1 MSLYIE
7 LVSNCHRN
15 SGLYLCFFLYSQ
27 LITPTPEEERT
38 SEGENDSNTDTDGR
52 KLLAIDT
59 QQH

>member
-1 MSLYIE
+1 MSVYIE
-7 LVSNCHRN
+7 LASNCHRN

-38 SEGENDSNTDTDGR
+38 SGGENDSNTDTDGR

>member
-1 MSLYIE
+1 MSVYIE
-7 LVSNCHRN
+7 LASNCHRN